1 MRTCFV
7 RAMPVPRRYRGRY
20 RSANF
25 VAAEGETA
33 FLHFSRR
40 SDRCGSV
47 TQKRETSRGSA
58 KRVVCFLSLPPSH
71 PSRYSLA
78 VQRVIASY
86 RAATLGQALRS
97 MNGTERRETRKKRVD
112 AQLLTR
118 SVIGSASD
126 AQRNTVSL
134 SLSLPFS
141 LSRVSSR
148 RASINSNER
157 PSGHVSRLRRSL
169 KKVSARISCGTLAD
183 TNPRRGLITWIVI
196 ERRARILA
204 AGSASRGTSGESQ
217 CVVPSAALMLLAAVS
232 SCSRVSATCMLRVID
247 TAMYAEAHL

>member
-58 KRVVCFLSLPPSH
+58 KRVVCFLSLPPSL

-86 RAATLGQALRS
+86 RAAILGQALRS

-126 AQRNTVSL
+126 AQRNTVSILFARFLRVSPRFSRGSGSSL
-134 SLSLPFS
+134 SLSLS
-141 LSRVSSR
+141 LSLFL
-148 RASINSNER
+148 
-157 PSGHVSRLRRSL
+157 VSRLA
-169 KKVSARISCGTLAD
+169 AR
-183 TNPRRGLITWIVI
+183 P
-196 ERRARILA
+196 
-204 AGSASRGTSGESQ
+204 
-217 CVVPSAALMLLAAVS
+217 
-232 SCSRVSATCMLRVID
+232 
-247 TAMYAEAHL
+247 